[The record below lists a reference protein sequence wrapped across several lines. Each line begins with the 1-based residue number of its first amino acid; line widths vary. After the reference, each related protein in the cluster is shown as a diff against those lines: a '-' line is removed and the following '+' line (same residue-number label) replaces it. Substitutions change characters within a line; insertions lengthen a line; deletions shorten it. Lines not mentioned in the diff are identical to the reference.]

1 MNMFGSTPVPRRD
14 PEREKQGSV
23 VGEVTKR
30 KWTDEERE
38 RMMNLPP
45 VTDKYGV
52 KKTAPTQIGMPRK
65 VR

>member
-14 PEREKQGSV
+14 SKREKQGSA
-23 VGEVTKR
+23 VGEVITR

-45 VTDKYGV
+45 VTDMYGV
-52 KKTAPTQIGMPRK
+52 KRTAPTQVGAGRVK
-65 VR
+65 R